1 MSFDVVVPPIVG
13 GGVVERETQR
23 ASDINERERE
33 RERER
38 EINSFILFYYILY
51 YFNMLYVKIKIRM
64 LGVL

>member
-33 RERER
+33 R
-38 EINSFILFYYILY
+38 YI
-51 YFNMLYVKIKIRM
+51 
-64 LGVL
+64 